1 MMTANAATSAV
12 APAVPAAAIAVSPI
26 ASACSPSP
34 AANKPAPVA
43 ATPTPI
49 SVNAPANAK
58 ILGII
63 GDNTAPATP
72 IIANAPAKETK
83 PLAIAS
89 QLIAPS
95 ILRTGANTAKD
106 ALAMSNAAEPANVPF
121 IRFNAIDSSANAP
134 PIVTSPLAIS
144 SHVKFPI
151 VLRTFDNIVSAP
163 ATAIRP
169 TPVDTIFLGIKLT
182 ANVISANAPAITVS
196 PLPISSHC
204 IEPKSSTADAIIF
217 IAPAIAI
224 NAIPVD
230 ITCLALP
237 VRFVNVA
244 ISASN
249 MPILVRPFPISLHCI
264 EPKSLQADANTFIAA
279 DSTRIPVA
287 VDTAFPLNLAVF
299 KNKAISAIR
308 TPTPVSPLPSSP
320 QLSCDISLQAD
331 ANILTA
337 VARNIRLNAPFAIVF
352 SSFEITFATPANT
365 PEITVIPVSP
375 LAISFQL
382 KDAIFFNADA
392 RISTETDNP
401 NIIVTVFIAFLR
413 SPLIFVKIAIDAIS
427 SANNPVNAVIA
438 DANFAESISES
449 TTIAPVRIAIALAI
463 LIKVPAFNC
472 V

>member
-1 MMTANAATSAV
+1 MTANAATSVV
-12 APAVPAAAIAVSPI
+12 APAVPAAATAVNPI

-83 PLAIAS
+83 PFAIAS

-95 ILRTGANTAKD
+95 ILRTGANTANE

-121 IRFNAIDSSANAP
+121 IRFNAIDNSANAP
-134 PIVTSPLAIS
+134 PIVTRPLPIS

-308 TPTPVSPLPSSP
+308 TPTPVNIQNGANQLFSMMKSVDGYSLSGSLDIANRTGSRINEVRSKTTDNSSV
-320 QLSCDISLQAD
+320 LDKISD
-331 ANILTA
+331 AVGNF
-337 VARNIRLNAPFAIVF
+337 NGGN
-352 SSFEITFATPANT
+352 SFENTFNITGSNPK
-365 PEITVIPVSP
+365 EIAEEVS
-375 LAISFQL
+375 
-382 KDAIFFNADA
+382 
-392 RISTETDNP
+392 
-401 NIIVTVFIAFLR
+401 NIIQRQVER
-413 SPLIFVKIAIDAIS
+413 RDAS
-427 SANNPVNAVIA
+427 WA
-438 DANFAESISES
+438 
-449 TTIAPVRIAIALAI
+449 
-463 LIKVPAFNC
+463 
-472 V
+472 